1 MHVQIV
7 NFGLKDLEDEDYR
20 ANAGAMAPAFAQ
32 LPGLVS
38 KTWLA
43 NAETNTYG
51 GVYLW
56 RDRRDMEAYQA
67 SDIYKGML
75 ENPHFENVSIR
86 DFEVLEGPTSITRE
100 SGRAAPAGAGP
111 RLQYAPGGAVL
122 LR

>member
-7 NFGLKDLEDEDYR
+7 NFGLKGLADEDYR
-20 ANAGAMAPAFAQ
+20 AHCGAMAPAFAH
-32 LPGLVS
+32 LPGLIS

-56 RDRRDMEAYQA
+56 RDRRAMEDYKV

-75 ENPHFENVSIR
+75 ENPHFDNVTVR
-86 DFEVLEGPTSITRE
+86 DFAVLEGPTGVTRE
-100 SGRAAPAGAGP
+100 ANAGP
-111 RLQYAPGGAVL
+111 VGAVI

>member
-7 NFGLKDLEDEDYR
+7 NFGLKGLEDKDYR
-20 ANAGAMAPAFAQ
+20 AHCGAMAPAFAQ

-43 NAETNTYG
+43 NAATNIYG

-56 RDRRDMEAYQA
+56 RDRRAMEAYQA

-75 ENPHFENVSIR
+75 ENPHFENVR
-86 DFEVLEGPTSITRE
+86 VTDFEVLDGPTSITRE
-100 SGRAAPAGAGP
+100 TGHAADGP
-111 RLQYAPGGAVL
+111 RLQHAPGAIRAVSP
-122 LR
+122 